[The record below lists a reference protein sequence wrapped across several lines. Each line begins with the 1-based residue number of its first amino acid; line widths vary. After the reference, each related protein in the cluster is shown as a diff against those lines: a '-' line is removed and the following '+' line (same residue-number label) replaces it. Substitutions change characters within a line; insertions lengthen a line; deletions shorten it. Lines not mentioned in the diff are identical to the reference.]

1 MRRKNDNYLAWLS
14 ESMVLVQAAANLN
27 LEASFEGAAAAAAS
41 SRLMLLFCE
50 EL

>member
-27 LEASFEGAAAAAAS
+27 LEASFEGAAAAAS
-41 SRLMLLFCE
+41 SRLMLLFGE